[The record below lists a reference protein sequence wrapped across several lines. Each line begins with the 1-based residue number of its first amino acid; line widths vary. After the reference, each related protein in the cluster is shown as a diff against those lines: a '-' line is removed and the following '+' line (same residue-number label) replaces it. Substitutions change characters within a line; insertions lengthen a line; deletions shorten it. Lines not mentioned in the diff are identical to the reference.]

1 MWWMQACGM
10 PQELGRVQNGH
21 LTDRS
26 SFLLRS
32 IRLVACH
39 WRSADCVTHS
49 QHFRCKQKKKLKW
62 KTCSFVNHFYAE
74 DVMTSSVFSLIG
86 WHTTSFPF
94 IFIEDKVLLHA
105 DMLINHKSFVSQAR
119 LCFRSHRLSILE
131 RVFSFFRF
139 ARCTMIN
146 GSVCNDKT
154 CSAHLAIFESHF
166 PRWPPLPPPLP
177 PYGFLSFSFYIIIH
191 CIASRFHGLMF
202 QFFYR
207 RQYGI
212 NSCQA
217 TCHTNTMVLG
227 AERTMWIKH
236 TNRLAMRC
244 RRTVHSLFTRWHV
257 AKHFHFTNMHSHG
270 SDNNIAN
277 AIERHEECVASQFV
291 PMRCL
296 LRVVSSICVRIF
308 QRIEFDEE
316 AKEWQKE
323 KKSALIYCN
332 RRKRMTPC
340 SQWHSPVYPV
350 VMGIK
355 QQKRRSLRSP
365 HWRHSGSIFV
375 SNTLASNAQQQ
386 TQKENS
392 DKLFDG
398 NAPER
403 QSSILQSSCRAHPCN
418 KLCRAT
424 SASTEMQELCVIHLI
439 KMHISHS
446 HRKLSTISKCRTEP
460 HFYAQCSCQLV

>member
-1 MWWMQACGM
+1 MQSKKCDGCKHAACRKSSVECRTGTW
-10 PQELGRVQNGH
+10 LTGH
-21 LTDRS
+21 RFCFAPLDLSHVIGAAPIASHIRS
-26 SFLLRS
+26 TFAAS
-32 IRLVACH
+32 
-39 WRSADCVTHS
+39 
-49 QHFRCKQKKKLKW
+49 KQKKKKLKW

-217 TCHTNTMVLG
+217 TSHTNTMVLG

-244 RRTVHSLFTRWHV
+244 GRTVHSLFTRWHV

-323 KKSALIYCN
+323 KKICSHILWSSKANDTMQSVAFASLSGRNGNKAAKKAQFAKPTLTSFGIDFCFEYTGVECTTTN
-332 RRKRMTPC
+332 TKGKFWQIIRWKRTREAIE
-340 SQWHSPVYPV
+340 HSSV
-350 VMGIK
+350 
-355 QQKRRSLRSP
+355 
-365 HWRHSGSIFV
+365 
-375 SNTLASNAQQQ
+375 
-386 TQKENS
+386 
-392 DKLFDG
+392 
-398 NAPER
+398 
-403 QSSILQSSCRAHPCN
+403 
-418 KLCRAT
+418 
-424 SASTEMQELCVIHLI
+424 
-439 KMHISHS
+439 
-446 HRKLSTISKCRTEP
+446 KLS
-460 HFYAQCSCQLV
+460 CSSVQ